1 MRMVTTTNRFT
12 RVLIMLAGLGL
23 AGCAAVG
30 TEYAPP
36 TTVLPTGWSN
46 LDPVASSE
54 TPADLSLWWQG
65 LNDPLLS
72 QLVAEALQA
81 SPDLRSAQARLR
93 EARARSTVAAAAR
106 FPDVTASGS
115 ARRSRSSEETGSG
128 NARNAFSAGFDASW
142 EIDVFGGVR
151 RSVEAAEA
159 DVETSVANLENAQV
173 SLASEVALNYVEVRA
188 LQTRLGIAR
197 ANLASQSETL
207 QLTDW
212 RAQAGLVSGQDVE
225 QARSNREQTRAQI
238 PSLETSLAES
248 EHRLDI
254 LLGRAPGALHAR
266 LAATDELPTDELPTV
281 PAQIAVG
288 IPADTLRQRP
298 DVRAAERKL
307 AAETARVGVA
317 EAARYPSFTLSGSI
331 GLEALTLGALGNSGA
346 ATSSLLAGITS
357 PVFNAGRL
365 RAQVEIQDA
374 VREQAQVSYEQA
386 ILTALQ
392 EVENALVAL
401 ARNRE
406 RVEALAIAAESA
418 RNAAELARQRY
429 SAGLIDFQSVL
440 DTERNVLSAEDS
452 LASSRADGVLALIR
466 LYKAL
471 GGGWLPQADIRPI
484 SKDAP

>member
-1 MRMVTTTNRFT
+1 MVTTTNRFA
-12 RVLIMLAGLGL
+12 RLLIMLAGLGL

-30 TEYAPP
+30 TEYAQP

-46 LDPVASSE
+46 LDPARPVASSE

-72 QLVAEALQA
+72 ALVAEALQA

-115 ARRSRSSEETGSG
+115 ARRSQSSEETGSG
-128 NARNAFSAGFDASW
+128 DARNAFSAGFDASW

-151 RSVEAAEA
+151 RSVKAAEA
-159 DVETSVANLENAQV
+159 DVEASVASLENTQV

-212 RAQAGLVSGQDVE
+212 RAQAGLVSSQDVE

-254 LLGRAPGALHAR
+254 LLGRAPGTLHAR
-266 LAATDELPTDELPTV
+266 LAATGDLPTV

-346 ATSSLLAGITS
+346 ATSSLLASITS

-386 ILTALQ
+386 VLTALQ

-418 RNAAELARQRY
+418 RTAAELARQRY

-440 DTERNVLSAEDS
+440 DTERNVLSAEDG
-452 LASSRADGVLALIR
+452 LASSRADDVLALIR

-471 GGGWLPQADIRPI
+471 GGGWSPQADIRPI